1 MAADEYDP
9 LDRRSRCRALPELLP
24 MMEWFRNP
32 SVLLR
37 VGQGLT
43 ALGLVIVLVGL
54 AGNLFDDDGGTPTAA
69 TTTSTTSPTTTTTTS
84 PTTTTTTTTTSPT
97 TTTTTTRTTT
107 TIVQPE
113 SVEEFV
119 VLFAL
124 AIGAGDVEFLL
135 DRLHPAAVGGFGLDL
150 CRDWI
155 EVEILQLGDYQLT
168 GPAEGPRD
176 QSFTTPAGTGTIAD
190 AFSAPVSFIF
200 QGQLFDAEGDFALID
215 TEMYWLGQ
223 CR

>member
-1 MAADEYDP
+1 
-9 LDRRSRCRALPELLP
+9 
-24 MMEWFRNP
+24 MEWLRNP

-43 ALGLVIVLVGL
+43 ALGLVIVLVGI
-54 AGNLFDDDGGTPTAA
+54 AGNLLNDDGGTPTAA
-69 TTTSTTSPTTTTTTS
+69 NTTTTTTTSPTTTTTTS
-84 PTTTTTTTTTSPT
+84 PTTTTTTSPT
-97 TTTTTTRTTT
+97 TTTTTSPTTTTT

-124 AIGAGDVEFLL
+124 AIGAGDIEFLL

-150 CRDWI
+150 CRNWI
-155 EVEILQLGDYQLT
+155 EAEILQLGDYQLT

-176 QSFTTPAGTGTIAD
+176 QSFTTPAGTGTIED
-190 AFSAPVSFIF
+190 AYSAPVSFTF
-200 QGQLFDAEGDFALID
+200 QGQLFDAEGDFALIGI
-215 TEMYWLGQ
+215 EMYWLGQ

>member
-1 MAADEYDP
+1 
-9 LDRRSRCRALPELLP
+9 
-24 MMEWFRNP
+24 MEWLRNP

-43 ALGLVIVLVGL
+43 ALGLVIVLVGI
-54 AGNLFDDDGGTPTAA
+54 AGNLLSDDGGTPTAA
-69 TTTSTTSPTTTTTTS
+69 NTTTSPATSPTTTTTTS
-84 PTTTTTTTTTSPT
+84 PTTTTTTSP
-97 TTTTTTRTTT
+97 TTT

-124 AIGAGDVEFLL
+124 AIGAGDIEFLL

-150 CRDWI
+150 CRNWI
-155 EVEILQLGDYQLT
+155 EAEILQLGDYQLT

-190 AFSAPVSFIF
+190 AYSAPVSFTF
-200 QGQLFDAEGDFALID
+200 QGQLFDAEGDFALIG

>member
-1 MAADEYDP
+1 
-9 LDRRSRCRALPELLP
+9 
-24 MMEWFRNP
+24 MMEWLRNP

-43 ALGLVIVLVGL
+43 ALGLVIVLVGI
-54 AGNLFDDDGGTPTAA
+54 AGNLLSDDGGTPTAA
-69 TTTSTTSPTTTTTTS
+69 NTTTSPATSPTTTTTTS
-84 PTTTTTTTTTSPT
+84 PTTTTTTSP
-97 TTTTTTRTTT
+97 TTT

-124 AIGAGDVEFLL
+124 AIGAGDIEFLL

-150 CRDWI
+150 CRNWI
-155 EVEILQLGDYQLT
+155 EAEILQLGDYQLT

-190 AFSAPVSFIF
+190 AYSAPVSFTF
-200 QGQLFDAEGDFALID
+200 QGQLFDAEGDFALIG

>member
-1 MAADEYDP
+1 
-9 LDRRSRCRALPELLP
+9 
-24 MMEWFRNP
+24 MMEWLRNP

-43 ALGLVIVLVGL
+43 ALGLVIVLVGI
-54 AGNLFDDDGGTPTAA
+54 AGNLLSDDGGTPTAA
-69 TTTSTTSPTTTTTTS
+69 NTTTSPATSPTTSPTTTTTTS
-84 PTTTTTTTTTSPT
+84 PTTTTTTSPT
-97 TTTTTTRTTT
+97 TTT
-107 TIVQPE
+107 ILQPE

-124 AIGAGDVEFLL
+124 AIGAGDIEFLL

-150 CRDWI
+150 CRNWI
-155 EVEILQLGDYQLT
+155 EAEILQLGDYQLT

-190 AFSAPVSFIF
+190 AYSAPVSFTF
-200 QGQLFDAEGDFALID
+200 QGQLFDAEGDFALIG